1 MKKVTVAFMVFGIL
15 SRLLTLIQYLIM
27 FSVGIYGD
35 DPLFVSL
42 LGVGTLVAAG
52 CIALGIVTIRSIE
65 KGNKL
70 IWLGVLAL
78 LFVSTVGGILYF
90 CWKPEN
96 EIEPEEETTNIE
108 DTYVIPRPS
117 IEEIHKNEE
126 ANKNN

>member
-1 MKKVTVAFMVFGIL
+1 MKQATVAFMILGIL
-15 SRLLTLIQYLIM
+15 SRLLTLIEYLIL
-27 FSVGIYGD
+27 FSLGMYAN
-35 DPLFVSL
+35 DPLFISL
-42 LGVGTLVAAG
+42 LTVGTLVAAA
-52 CIALGIVTIRSIE
+52 CIALGVITIRSIE
-65 KGNKL
+65 KGNKP

-96 EIEPEEETTNIE
+96 EIEPEKETTDIE
-108 DTYVIPRPS
+108 DTYIIPRPS